1 MTYRRADLESFGTN
15 LAGLFG
21 NAHDMEAFLW
31 KVRLLRSLGYSD

>member
-21 NAHDMEAFLW
+21 NAHDMDTFLW